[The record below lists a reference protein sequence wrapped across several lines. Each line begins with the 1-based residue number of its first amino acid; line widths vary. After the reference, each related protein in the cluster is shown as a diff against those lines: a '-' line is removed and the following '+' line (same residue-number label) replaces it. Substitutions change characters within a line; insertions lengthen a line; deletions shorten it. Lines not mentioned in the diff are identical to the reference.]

1 MSSVKMKTNEA
12 AEYIGK
18 SASWLNKT
26 RLTGTGPV
34 YMKVGGGVQYY
45 VSDLDRWL
53 SGTRRTAVYAHAN
66 DNERA
71 KVRAAA

>member
-12 AEYIGK
+12 ATYIGK

-34 YMKVGGGVQYY
+34 YMKIGGGVLYY
-45 VSDLDRWL
+45 VTDLDRWL
-53 SGTRRTAVYAHAN
+53 SGTRRTGVYEHCN
-66 DNERA
+66 DN
-71 KVRAAA
+71 VRATARASA